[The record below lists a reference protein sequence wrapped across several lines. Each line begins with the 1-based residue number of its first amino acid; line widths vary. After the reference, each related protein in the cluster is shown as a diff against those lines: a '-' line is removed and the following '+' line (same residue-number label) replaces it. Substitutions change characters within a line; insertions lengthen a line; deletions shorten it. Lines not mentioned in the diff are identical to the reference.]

1 MWIKVGICF
10 CHLYI
15 LQARIKW
22 HIIPL
27 KFYKSS
33 KSGTFKMTS
42 CPHVGTNLLDIF
54 TKMHTGHVAFVE
66 FADQNDILS
75 FGL

>member
-1 MWIKVGICF
+1 
-10 CHLYI
+10 
-15 LQARIKW
+15 
-22 HIIPL
+22 
-27 KFYKSS
+27 
-33 KSGTFKMTS
+33 MTS
-42 CPHVGTNLLDIF
+42 CPHVGTNLLNIF